1 MMGPV
6 FTTIW
11 HRYQRSIISDLVPA
25 VAVMCV
31 GLWLA
36 ALVMKI

>member
-1 MMGPV
+1 MMRPV
-6 FTTIW
+6 FTNIW
-11 HRYQRSIISDLVPA
+11 HRYQRSIVSDLVPA
-25 VAVMCV
+25 VVVMCL

>member
-1 MMGPV
+1 MHPV
-6 FTTIW
+6 FTNIW

-25 VAVMCV
+25 VAVMFL

-36 ALVMKI
+36 ALVMNI